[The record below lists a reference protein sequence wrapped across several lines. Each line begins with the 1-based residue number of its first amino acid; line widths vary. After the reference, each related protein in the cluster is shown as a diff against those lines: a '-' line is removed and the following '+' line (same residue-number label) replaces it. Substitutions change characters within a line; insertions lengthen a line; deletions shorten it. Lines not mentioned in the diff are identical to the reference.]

1 MQQSTLSVLRYLTYT
16 TDENSAMLLSVPS
29 HVTTA
34 CTSYL
39 LLFMHGFQAAT
50 IDEWKRYWRSTQC
63 LHYVDFNPYIPTF
76 YISLLQINLCFAH
89 GSVRIRSMVV
99 GPYRVSR

>member
-50 IDEWKRYWRSTQC
+50 IDE
-63 LHYVDFNPYIPTF
+63 
-76 YISLLQINLCFAH
+76 
-89 GSVRIRSMVV
+89 
-99 GPYRVSR
+99 